1 LCPIYDQRNSAPTQ
15 QRPQTRHAGRVD
27 SSLFE
32 EVGDALRG
40 MLPPDFGELRLRVR
54 RYGIKVWFGPAEA
67 PREHYE
73 AQVIGADA
81 VKEAKVLALEI
92 GFHAEHSQVGD
103 NKKVIAHL
111 LEREDRWRPVVGDA
125 AVVGPFL
132 GRAKSWRRVSETWPD
147 PDLGDPE
154 LAIELAAH
162 LADYITAL
170 EPARSS

>member
-1 LCPIYDQRNSAPTQ
+1 MESQ
-15 QRPQTRHAGRVD
+15 
-27 SSLFE
+27 LFE

-40 MLPPDFGELRLRVR
+40 MLPPELGELRLRVR
-54 RYGIKVWFGPAEA
+54 RYGIKVWFGPLDP

-92 GFHAEHSQVGD
+92 GFHTEHPQVRENAELLARLTGREAQWRPQVGT
-103 NKKVIAHL
+103 
-111 LEREDRWRPVVGDA
+111 A
-125 AVVGPFL
+125 AVAGPFL
-132 GRAKSWRRVSETWPD
+132 GRAKTWRRVSETWAD

-154 LAIELAAH
+154 LAIELAAR

-170 EPARSS
+170 EPARATP